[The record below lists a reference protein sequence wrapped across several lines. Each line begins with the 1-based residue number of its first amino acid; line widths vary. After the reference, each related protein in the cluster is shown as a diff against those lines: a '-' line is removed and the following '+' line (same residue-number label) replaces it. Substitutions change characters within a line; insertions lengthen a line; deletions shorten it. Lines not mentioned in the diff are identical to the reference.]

1 MGGEEGRRGAWGCA
15 CSAPRTADGVAGRH
29 GLSKDSHKTEENFAC
44 GEGPIAGRMSADNN
58 KQKRKKE
65 DDERDKVGARA
76 SKWAEEFDKLSEDD
90 QYTYLEEI
98 APRMTRMHVQ
108 FLQGI
113 IGFDEEDVEGEE
125 DDFEEGEEDDEEED
139 DEEDAKGDDGD
150 DE

>member
-1 MGGEEGRRGAWGCA
+1 M
-15 CSAPRTADGVAGRH
+15 
-29 GLSKDSHKTEENFAC
+29 
-44 GEGPIAGRMSADNN
+44 
-58 KQKRKKE
+58 
-65 DDERDKVGARA
+65 A